1 MKRELLKNKIYAVI
15 LILFGILMTFLLEG
29 DATFLLLAV
38 LMGAVIFVSKE
49 SWIVDDEWEDY
60 YEER

>member
-15 LILFGILMTFLLEG
+15 LILLGILTTFLLEG

-49 SWIVDDEWEDY
+49 SWIVDDEWE
-60 YEER
+60 E

>member
-15 LILFGILMTFLLEG
+15 LILFGILTTFLLEG

-38 LMGAVIFVSKE
+38 LIGAVVFVSKE
-49 SWIVDDEWEDY
+49 PWIVDDEWEEKH
-60 YEER
+60 YEN

>member
-38 LMGAVIFVSKE
+38 LIGAVIFVSKE
-49 SWIVDDEWEDY
+49 SWIVDDEWE
-60 YEER
+60 E

>member
-1 MKRELLKNKIYAVI
+1 MKRKLLKNKIYAVI
-15 LILFGILMTFLLEG
+15 LILFGILTTFLLEG

-49 SWIVDDEWEDY
+49 SWIVDDEWE
-60 YEER
+60 E

>member
-15 LILFGILMTFLLEG
+15 LILFGILTTFLLEG

-38 LMGAVIFVSKE
+38 LIGAVVFVSKE
-49 SWIVDDEWEDY
+49 SWIVDDEWE
-60 YEER
+60 E

>member
-15 LILFGILMTFLLEG
+15 LILFGILTTFLLEG

-38 LMGAVIFVSKE
+38 LMGIVVFVSKE
-49 SWIVDDEWEDY
+49 PWIVDDEWE
-60 YEER
+60 E

>member
-1 MKRELLKNKIYAVI
+1 MKRELIKNKIYAVI

-38 LMGAVIFVSKE
+38 LMGAVVFVSKE
-49 SWIVDDEWEDY
+49 PWIVDDDWE
-60 YEER
+60 E

>member
-15 LILFGILMTFLLEG
+15 LILFGILTTFLLEG

-38 LMGAVIFVSKE
+38 LMGAVVFVSKE
-49 SWIVDDEWEDY
+49 PWIVDDEWE
-60 YEER
+60 E

>member
-15 LILFGILMTFLLEG
+15 LILFGGLTTFLLEG

-38 LMGAVIFVSKE
+38 MIGTVVFVSKE
-49 SWIVDDEWEDY
+49 PWIVDDEWED
-60 YEER
+60 

>member
-1 MKRELLKNKIYAVI
+1 MKRELVKNKIYAVI
-15 LILFGILMTFLLEG
+15 LILFGILTTFLLEG

-49 SWIVDDEWEDY
+49 PWIVDDEWE
-60 YEER
+60 E

>member
-15 LILFGILMTFLLEG
+15 LILFGILTTFLLEG

-38 LMGAVIFVSKE
+38 LMGAVVFVSKE
-49 SWIVDDEWEDY
+49 PWIVDDKWE
-60 YEER
+60 E

>member
-15 LILFGILMTFLLEG
+15 LILFGILTTFLLEG

-38 LMGAVIFVSKE
+38 LMGVVIFVSKE
-49 SWIVDDEWEDY
+49 SWIVDDEWE
-60 YEER
+60 E

>member
-29 DATFLLLAV
+29 DATFLLLTV
-38 LMGAVIFVSKE
+38 LMGTVVFVSKE
-49 SWIVDDEWEDY
+49 PLIVDDEWED
-60 YEER
+60 

>member
-1 MKRELLKNKIYAVI
+1 MKRKLLKNKIYAVL
-15 LILFGILMTFLLEG
+15 LILFGILTTFLLEG

-49 SWIVDDEWEDY
+49 SWIVDDEWED
-60 YEER
+60 